1 MTLRIDPPFT
11 RRDKAAVALMVLAF
25 AVAIG
30 LVNYA
35 LHYEEEKAA
44 ARWNEVHHGRR

>member
-11 RRDKAAVALMVLAF
+11 RRDKVAVLLMVLAF

-44 ARWNEVHHGRR
+44 ARWQQVHHVKR